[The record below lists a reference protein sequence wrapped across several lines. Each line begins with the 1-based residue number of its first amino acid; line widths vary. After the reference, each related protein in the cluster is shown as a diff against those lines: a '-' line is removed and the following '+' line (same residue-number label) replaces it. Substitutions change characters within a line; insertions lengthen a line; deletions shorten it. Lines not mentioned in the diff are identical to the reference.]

1 MKIAVACMGNKVSE
15 HFGHCEDFAVFKVE
29 NGQIVAKEVIP
40 NPEHQPGFLPG
51 FLKKQGVDVVITGGM
66 GSRAKELFAEKNIK
80 TVTGV
85 SGEAEEVVQKYLA
98 GNLVST
104 DETCQHHGE
113 GHGCSH

>member
-1 MKIAVACMGNKVSE
+1 MKIAVACVGNRVSE
-15 HFGHCEDFAVFKVE
+15 HFGHCECFAVFEVE
-29 NGQIVAKEVIP
+29 KGQIVTKGIIP

-51 FLKKQGVDVVITGGM
+51 FLKNHGIDVIIAGGM
-66 GSRAKELFAEKNIK
+66 GGRAKELFAENNIK

-85 SGEAEEVVQKYLA
+85 SGEVEEAVKKYLA

-113 GHGCSH
+113 HGCSH